1 MDRRQPTLPA
11 AAAAV
16 APTPAETPPASE
28 DPAAVDEHPQR
39 RREWSGAWRSV
50 VLPVLAVAAIAGG
63 ILYWESRGQGAIET
77 ADGVQSLGLAPL
89 PADRNPTGTRP
100 EAAEGKPAPD
110 FILRGDDGAT
120 VRLSDLRGRP

>member
-1 MDRRQPTLPA
+1 MDRRQTVRPA
-11 AAAAV
+11 ASSAAASASV
-16 APTPAETPPASE
+16 ETLPASE

-50 VLPVLAVAAIAGG
+50 VLPVLAVATIAGG

-89 PADRNPTGTRP
+89 PADRNPTSARP

-110 FILRGDDGAT
+110 FI
-120 VRLSDLRGRP
+120 